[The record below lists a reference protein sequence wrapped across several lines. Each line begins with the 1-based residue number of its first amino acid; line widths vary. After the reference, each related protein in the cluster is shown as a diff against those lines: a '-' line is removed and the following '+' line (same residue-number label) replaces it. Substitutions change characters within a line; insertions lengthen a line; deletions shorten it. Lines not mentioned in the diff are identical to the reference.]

1 MKLKDKIVLITGAS
15 AGIGLA
21 CAELFA
27 SEGAKLILAAR
38 REKSL
43 KDIAEKLNSQFG
55 TKSHVMKL
63 DVKNRKECESAI
75 NQIPDEFKSI
85 DILINNAGLARG
97 LGKIQDGNFDD
108 WEEMIDTNIKGL
120 LTFTRLVVPVMIKK
134 GDGMII
140 NLASVAG
147 RQVYPGGNIYCT
159 TKAAVRTISKA
170 LQLDLVGTG
179 VRVSNIDPGMA
190 ETEFSM
196 VRFKGDE
203 AKAKKVY
210 EGWTPLTAQDIA
222 ETALFCATR
231 PKHVSIQDV
240 LIMATDQA
248 SAVVINRKS

>member
-38 REKSL
+38 REKTLQEISKRL
-43 KDIAEKLNSQFG
+43 SSQYG
-55 TKSHVMKL
+55 TKSHTIKL
-63 DVKNRKECESAI
+63 DVKNRKECEAAL

-108 WEEMIDTNIKGL
+108 WDEMIDTNIKGT
-120 LTFTRLVVPVMIKK
+120 LTFTRLVAPVMIKK

-140 NLASVAG
+140 NIASVAG
-147 RQVYPGGNIYCT
+147 RQTYPGGNIYCT
-159 TKAAVRTISKA
+159 TKSAIRTISEA
-170 LQLDLVGTG
+170 LQFDLLGTG
-179 VRVSNIDPGMA
+179 VRVSNIDPGMV
-190 ETEFSM
+190 ETEFSL

-222 ETALFCATR
+222 ETVLFCATR
-231 PKHVSIQDV
+231 PKHVSVQDV

-248 SAVVINRKS
+248 STTIINRKA